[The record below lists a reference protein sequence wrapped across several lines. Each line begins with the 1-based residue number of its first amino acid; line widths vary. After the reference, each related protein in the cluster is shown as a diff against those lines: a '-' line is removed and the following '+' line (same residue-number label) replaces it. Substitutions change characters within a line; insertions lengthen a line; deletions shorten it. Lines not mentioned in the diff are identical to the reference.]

1 MESNINSNM
10 KSLEAEPLVDKDT
23 SHQVFGNSPTMLAL
37 CLTAIGLIKIYASL
51 ERITTLLD
59 NFLAFGVIAFLLA
72 TLLSYLA
79 IRATTRR
86 RQLKLGHIADF
97 IFLGGLGCAAVVAI
111 LITWT
116 LAG

>member
-1 MESNINSNM
+1 MESNITGN
-10 KSLEAEPLVDKDT
+10 SLEPEPLLDKDT
-23 SHQVFGNSPTMLAL
+23 AHQVFGNSPTMLAL

-59 NFLAFGVIAFLLA
+59 NFLAIGVIAFLLA

-79 IRATTRR
+79 IRATNRK

-116 LAG
+116 LVG